1 MTTKQQQ
8 QQHVSR
14 FLEAP
19 FVRMLAHVIGELKNW
34 GNLWYLLK
42 LFVCNLYNLYARLV
56 GGKGCIQF
64 KGNHCYV
71 MYFLEKNLPQISP
84 IF

>member
-19 FVRMLAHVIGELKNW
+19 FVLMLRIKSASLKK
-34 GNLWYLLK
+34 Y
-42 LFVCNLYNLYARLV
+42 
-56 GGKGCIQF
+56 IQSDF
-64 KGNHCYV
+64 
-71 MYFLEKNLPQISP
+71 FINLPCTIYELFLTVFYIRAIKKYEDVRTFFNKSTP
-84 IF
+84 L